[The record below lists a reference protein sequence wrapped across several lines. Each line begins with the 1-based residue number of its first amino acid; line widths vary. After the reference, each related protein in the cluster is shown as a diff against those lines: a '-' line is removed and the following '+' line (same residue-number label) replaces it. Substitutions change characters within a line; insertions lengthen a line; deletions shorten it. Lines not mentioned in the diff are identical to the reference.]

1 MTQDQEKPSRR
12 GIWLYDGHIECR
24 VEIWQ
29 RDERPGTGDY
39 EDPPELADDQPG
51 ECYEVLY
58 EPAGGGRMGQGGGGH
73 FSTLPPPP
81 HAPHAS
87 THAHA
92 RLGSFPSLNH
102 PPTNPSSLRARLAYL

>member
-58 EPAGGGRMGQGGGGH
+58 EPAGGGRMGQAGGGD
-73 FSTLPPPP
+73 FPKPTAAVRARNPPNPGTDLLGPTRSLTFPP
-81 HAPHAS
+81 NKD
-87 THAHA
+87 
-92 RLGSFPSLNH
+92 FNH
-102 PPTNPSSLRARLAYL
+102 PGAGGN

>member
-58 EPAGGGRMGQGGGGH
+58 EPAGGGRMGQAGGGYYPTLTAAVDAVH
-73 FSTLPPPP
+73 AATLVFLMIRPPPTSTL
-81 HAPHAS
+81 
-87 THAHA
+87 
-92 RLGSFPSLNH
+92 FPYTTLFRS
-102 PPTNPSSLRARLAYL
+102 RA

>member
-58 EPAGGGRMGQGGGGH
+58 EPAGGGRMGQAGGGD
-73 FSTLPPPP
+73 FLTLTPDDIPSHTPPTGDHCYRTPTAL
-81 HAPHAS
+81 H
-87 THAHA
+87 
-92 RLGSFPSLNH
+92 H
-102 PPTNPSSLRARLAYL
+102 PPKNT